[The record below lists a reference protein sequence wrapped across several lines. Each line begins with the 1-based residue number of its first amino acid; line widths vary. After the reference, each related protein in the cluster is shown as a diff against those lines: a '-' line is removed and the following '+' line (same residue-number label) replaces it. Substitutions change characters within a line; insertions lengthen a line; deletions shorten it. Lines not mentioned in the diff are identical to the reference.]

1 MSERVFLKLFLINSK
16 FSFVLASNL
25 KTRLGVV
32 LDALN
37 KPQPVSDSILTPSI
51 KMDVQFS

>member
-1 MSERVFLKLFLINSK
+1 MKRVFLKLFLINSK
-16 FSFVLASNL
+16 FSFKSASNL
-25 KTRLGVV
+25 KTRLGLV

-51 KMDVQFS
+51 KIEVQFS